1 MAIKIPTYKEA
12 KAITRTRVANLIKSM
27 TLAEKVGQMTQVEKN
42 SISPEEVTEYAVGSV
57 LSGGGGNPN
66 PNTPQNWAN
75 MVYDFK
81 EAARQTRLGIPL
93 IYGVDAVHGH
103 NNVVGATIFPHNIGL
118 GATRDPDLVERIGR
132 FTATEIIA
140 TGVRWNFA
148 PCVAVPHD
156 FRWGRTYEGYSQDT
170 QLVAELGA
178 AHVRGL
184 QNANGDRESSYPLSI
199 LACPKHF
206 VGDGGTTWGT
216 GRSYDWIID
225 QWPAADHNWPIDQGI
240 TEIDEVTLRAKH
252 LPPYIAAVEAGTKS
266 IMVSFSSWG
275 GLKMHANKYLLT
287 DVLKREIGFDGF
299 LVSDWM
305 AIDQI
310 DRDFYTCV
318 VASIN
323 AGLDMVMVPFNFRR
337 FVSTLIRA
345 VEKGDVPLERI
356 DDAAGRILTV
366 KYELGLFDEPSR
378 NEHPITN
385 IGAEAHRQVAR
396 EAVRKSLVLLK
407 NDDHTLPIARDVKKI
422 VVAGQAADDIGLQ
435 CGGWTIEWMGKPG
448 TITPGTTLLTAIKGA
463 VSTDTTVDYD
473 PDGRFSETDTVAEIG
488 LVVLSESP
496 YAEGTGDRADLSLP
510 AADVALIER
519 VRPCCRRFVVIL
531 FSGRPLIITEHLEK
545 WDAFIAAWLPGT
557 EGQGIA
563 DVLFGDF
570 PFAGRLAYS
579 WPKRMDQIPLKSM
592 AESSDGPLFPF
603 GFGLA

>member
-1 MAIKIPTYKEA
+1 MANKMQTYKEA

-27 TLAEKVGQMTQVEKN
+27 TLAEKIGQMTQVEKN
-42 SISPEEVTEYAVGSV
+42 NISPKEVTECAIGSV
-57 LSGGGGNPN
+57 LSGGGGKPI
-66 PNTPQNWAN
+66 PNTAQEWAN
-75 MVYDFK
+75 MVYAFK
-81 EAARQTRLGIPL
+81 EAARRTRLGIPL

-118 GATRDPDLVERIGR
+118 GATRDPELVERIGQI
-132 FTATEIIA
+132 TAAEVAA

-148 PCVAVPHD
+148 PCVAVPRD
-156 FRWGRTYEGYSQDT
+156 FRWGRTYEGYSEDT
-170 QLVAELGA
+170 NLVSELGA
-178 AHVRGL
+178 AYVRGL
-184 QNANGDRESSYPLSI
+184 QNTNGDINTPTI

-225 QWPAADHNWPIDQGI
+225 QWPVADHNWPIDQGN
-240 TEIDEVTLRAKH
+240 TEIDEDTLRAEH
-252 LPPYIAAVEAGTKS
+252 LLPYIAAIEAGARS
-266 IMVSFSSWG
+266 IMVSYSSWG
-275 GLKMHANKYLLT
+275 GLKMHAHKYLLT
-287 DVLKREIGFDGF
+287 DVLKKEIGFDGF

-318 VASIN
+318 VTSIN
-323 AGLDMVMVPFNFRR
+323 AGLDMVMIPFNFRR
-337 FVSTLIRA
+337 FVSTLTRA

-356 DDAAGRILTV
+356 DDAVKRILTV

-378 NEHPITN
+378 NENPISN

-407 NDDHTLPIARDVKKI
+407 NDDHTLPITRDIKKI

-448 TITPGTTLLTAIKGA
+448 NITLGTTLLTVINEE
-463 VSTDTTVDYD
+463 VSPGTTVEYD
-473 PDGRFSETDTVAEIG
+473 PGGNFNNSSEMAEIG
-488 LVVLSESP
+488 LVVLSEEP
-496 YAEGTGDRADLSLP
+496 YAEGNGDRADLTLP
-510 AADVALIER
+510 VADVALIER
-519 VRPCCRRFVVIL
+519 VRPRCRRMVVIL
-531 FSGRPLIITEHLEK
+531 YSGRPLIITDHLEK

-579 WPKRMDQIPLKSM
+579 WPRRMDQIPLEAM
-592 AESSDGPLFPF
+592 AKSSDGPIYPF
-603 GFGLA
+603 GFGLAH